1 MSVNKELIVNSIKEW
16 IQLDNELKE
25 LQKASKERRT
35 KKKEITTLLVDI
47 MREHDID
54 CFDVNANEGK
64 LVYTQNKVKTG
75 ITKKY
80 LMDVLSNF
88 YKDKPD
94 YGKEVAEYILNN
106 REEKIKENI
115 RRKK

>member
-1 MSVNKELIVNSIKEW
+1 MNKELIVDSIKEW

-25 LQKASKERRT
+25 IQKASKERRT
-35 KKKEITTLLVDI
+35 RKKEITALLVDI
-47 MREHDID
+47 MRENEID

-64 LVYTQNKVKTG
+64 LLYTQSKVKTG

-80 LMDVLSNF
+80 LMDTLSNF

-94 YGKEVAEYILNN
+94 YGIEVADYILNN